1 MAYLSA
7 LGDWLDCSGCVA
19 ATTNS
24 ETAKGGVKE
33 SFLSGSRVSK
43 SRYAHQITCVLEIL
57 LKTAYKEEAPI
68 QPFEE
73 WKRNKENKYPQFKF
87 WFLTRDMEMLLRRVV
102 RSLRS
107 KNFKLFVES
116 LEEMLPFSFALDHL
130 NYARRLSVHLKDS
143 KSLSSTNPNISPAFL
158 EGNFVVTKTLQNFS
172 SVAIDQAHEQNNKL
186 VKEDGRATG
195 LTENSRVG

>member
-1 MAYLSA
+1 
-7 LGDWLDCSGCVA
+7 
-19 ATTNS
+19 
-24 ETAKGGVKE
+24 
-33 SFLSGSRVSK
+33 
-43 SRYAHQITCVLEIL
+43 
-57 LKTAYKEEAPI
+57 
-68 QPFEE
+68 
-73 WKRNKENKYPQFKF
+73 
-87 WFLTRDMEMLLRRVV
+87 
-102 RSLRS
+102 
-107 KNFKLFVES
+107 
-116 LEEMLPFSFALDHL
+116 MLPFSFALDHL

>member
-24 ETAKGGVKE
+24 GTTKGGVKE

-43 SRYAHQITCVLEIL
+43 TRYAHQITCVL
-57 LKTAYKEEAPI
+57 
-68 QPFEE
+68 E

-130 NYARRLSVHLKDS
+130 NYARRPSVHLKDS